1 MALGGLLILVWATA
15 CLFAPGA
22 ALLLALRSVP
32 PVTAVAAAPAVTV
45 GVLYVAA
52 LLGGAAGL
60 PYGLVLVLC
69 VWLLLLAIGLLL
81 GRRTPRDSR
90 PGVRSLLP
98 RSPVHVVGAV
108 ATGLAMV
115 IGLVV
120 WLRGIGGIAA
130 IPQEHDTIVHT
141 ELIAHVM
148 RTGHAAPWQSL
159 PADLASGVPAGF
171 YPNGFH
177 LYAALVGGFGPNA
190 VVALD
195 AAMVVLF
202 ALALP
207 AGVAAL
213 GLRLRPRA
221 LAPLVAGS
229 AALLAAVSYHP
240 LGILMHDG
248 GILSNAAA
256 LALTPGTV
264 ALLLTAGRI
273 GWAGVLPVALAAT
286 GAVVVHPTSAVTIG
300 LTTGVWVLA
309 AAVGCRAS
317 RARLRRDL
325 GVLAAGAGVGALLL
339 IPFVLAATGV
349 TTGNGNQ
356 LESVATFGRNVRVT
370 TFPEALRLALSA
382 SDGGLLDPK
391 FASAETW
398 LAVLSL
404 VGLAVCV
411 ILRRNA
417 PVVAV
422 FTAWV
427 AFLVA
432 FLIDLPVAPVR
443 AASGVYYNSFARIS
457 GGLVLL
463 QWLAAG
469 LAVAAAVEL
478 LARLIRRGAGDRPL
492 RGLVPLLAGAAVVAL
507 VVVVCLP
514 YARHDVDVI
523 ALRYQNP
530 DYNRVD
536 AFDLEAAA
544 FVAKRIR
551 AGERVMN
558 NANDGSTFG
567 YVFYDLPV
575 VVDQP
580 LGSAAAPYT
589 SELLRR
595 FNRLGD
601 DPHVHDLVC
610 RLGITW
616 AIVDDE
622 APSVGVRDLS
632 WVPTGQYTVA
642 PGLQHLERVPGVS
655 RAARFGHV
663 SVYALDRNRLGCPPS
678 PAK

>member
-1 MALGGLLILVWATA
+1 VGFGDLVILAWGTV
-15 CLFAPGA
+15 CLFVPGTSV
-22 ALLLALRSVP
+22 LLTLRRVP
-32 PVTAVAAAPAVTV
+32 LVTTVAAAPAVTV
-45 GVLYVAA
+45 GILYVTAV
-52 LLGGAAGL
+52 LGGLTGL
-60 PYGLVLVLC
+60 PYGLLLALF
-69 VWLLLLAIGLLL
+69 VWLLMLGLALLL
-81 GRRTPRDSR
+81 GGRTPRTGDR
-90 PGVRSLLP
+90 RRLRSLLR
-98 RSPVHVVGAV
+98 RSPVHAVGAV

-120 WLRGIGGIAA
+120 WIRGIGGLTA

-141 ELIAHVM
+141 ELVAHIM
-148 RTGHAAPWQSL
+148 RTGRGAPWQSF
-159 PADLASGVPAGF
+159 PADLVSGEPAGF

-221 LAPLVAGS
+221 LAPLTAGS

-248 GILSNAAA
+248 GVLSNAAA
-256 LALTPGTV
+256 LALTPGAV

-273 GWAGVLPVALAAT
+273 GWPSVLPVALT
-286 GAVVVHPTSAVTIG
+286 VSGMVVVHPTSTVTIG

-309 AAVGCRAS
+309 AAVTGRAC
-317 RARLRRDL
+317 RARLPRDL
-325 GVLAAGAGVGALLL
+325 GVIAAGTAAGALLL
-339 IPFVLAATGV
+339 IPVGLAAAGV
-349 TTGNGNQ
+349 TTPPANHLG
-356 LESVATFGRNVRVT
+356 SVVTFGRNVRVT
-370 TFPEALRLALSA
+370 TFPSALRLALTA
-382 SDGGLLDPK
+382 PDGGLLDPR
-391 FASAETW
+391 FASAQTW
-398 LAVLSL
+398 LAALSIA
-404 VGLAVCV
+404 GLAASL
-411 ILRRNA
+411 IRRRNA
-417 PVVAV
+417 PLVAV
-422 FTAWV
+422 FAAWA

-432 FLIDLPVAPVR
+432 FLTDLPLAPVR
-443 AASGVYYNSFARIS
+443 AASGLFYNSYSRIS
-457 GGLVLL
+457 GGLALP

-469 LAVAAAVEL
+469 VAVAVAVEL
-478 LARLIRRGAGDRPL
+478 LAWLVRRVSERPL
-492 RGLVPLLAGAAVVAL
+492 RGLTPVLAGTTAVAL
-507 VVVVCLP
+507 AAVVCLP
-514 YARHDVDVI
+514 YARRDVDVL

-530 DYNRVD
+530 AYNRVD

-567 YVFYDLPV
+567 YVFYDLRIV
-575 VVDQP
+575 VNQP
-580 LGSAAAPYT
+580 LGYAVAPYM
-589 SELLRR
+589 SELLQR

-601 DPHVHDLVC
+601 DPHIRDLVC
-610 RLGITW
+610 RLDITW

-622 APSVGVRDLS
+622 APSVGTRVP
-632 WVPTGQYTVA
+632 WVPTGQFTVA

-678 PAK
+678 VAD